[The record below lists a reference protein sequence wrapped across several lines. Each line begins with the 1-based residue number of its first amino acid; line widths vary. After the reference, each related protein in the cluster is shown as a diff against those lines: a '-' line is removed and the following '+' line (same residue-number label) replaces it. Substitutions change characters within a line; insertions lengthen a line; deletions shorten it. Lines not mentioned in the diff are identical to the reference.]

1 MNVTENVIEIAAPAK
16 TIYDLAAATDRWP
29 LILPHYRYVRTR
41 AQHGAT
47 RIVEMAA
54 WRDAFPLRW
63 VAEQTNDP
71 VRPHIF
77 FHHIEGPTRGMDVEW
92 LFEPVGRGTRVT
104 IVHRLEFQFPIA
116 AAWLGEHVVGDYFI
130 AGVAHKTLARIKV
143 LAEATESAA

>member
-1 MNVTENVIEIAAPAK
+1 MTVTENIIEIAAPAK

-41 AQHGAT
+41 SQAGAT

-71 VRPHIF
+71 VQPHIF
-77 FHHIEGPTRGMDVEW
+77 FHHIE
-92 LFEPVGRGTRVT
+92 EPIGSGTRVT

-130 AGVAHKTLARIKV
+130 AGVAHKTLARMKV
-143 LAEATESAA
+143 LAEAAQSAA